1 MPRQRAEYKA
11 KSMGRSVAFFAL
23 GAVCI
28 AGAFAF
34 VVWTMRETKGAPSI
48 PVLLFAAVPLVAG
61 GYFLFAGGNI
71 LSAEAMDAAGETG
84 NVVVRTAAKALR
96 LARPKI

>member
-1 MPRQRAEYKA
+1 MPPARAEYKA
-11 KSMGRSVAFFAL
+11 RSMGRSAVFFLL
-23 GAVCI
+23 GGLCI
-28 AGAFAF
+28 AGAFGF
-34 VVWTMRETKGAPSI
+34 VVYVMRASAGSPSI
-48 PVLLFAAVPLVAG
+48 PVLIFAAVPLVAG

-96 LARPKI
+96 LARPRA